1 MTIINNKNLTNKGG
15 LELKKLKIL
24 IIDDAFFMR
33 MLLKKTLSNKEKSEF
48 EFEVVAEAQNG
59 QEGLDLYKL
68 CNADIV
74 TLDINMPKLNGL
86 EFIKKVR
93 NINPNVKCIIISTT
107 KNEKVRKEIN
117 NKNTYY
123 LPKSFQPEYFYALLD
138 EIALSIYSKQVKNT
152 EITKITKEKLL
163 KQNIKETVKEDI
175 KKVEIKKEVKKEV
188 RPIETNKSNKNNKSN
203 SNRPM
208 KLNKEKNNKPKEK
221 QKNEFDDFSNLVV
234 GTIVDSIPKRN
245 KKTTIKKENYV
256 HKNENK
262 KELFVVTPINNKQKE
277 INNKD
282 EVEKEVINIKN
293 TKKEFEVNKEISSEI
308 NKKYFNKDKP
318 LNNEIINLDKE
329 ENLNKLENNEII
341 EDEVIKEEETDLKE
355 DFTLDEDFELNEK
368 FILEEDNFCALKE
381 DIEEDKEIEKSEEKN
396 IIKVSNSKNIS
407 KEEID
412 IETEEIFT
420 IDDIEDNPTI
430 DDIED
435 NPVVEDVEDIFIID
449 DIKDSFTIDEE
460 EKTLNLFTLENKEIS
475 NLEDENKDNKE
486 NDVFCI
492 EDNVNKEETVEIEE
506 SEEDSLLKDIVYDYE
521 KEMESLQKVKNN
533 EKLEEFSLLI
543 KNKKEIEENNEVK
556 EDEEKDEELSELDK
570 DLLMLKENF
579 ELNFDIDLEKKEDSS
594 KKIEGSSLKME
605 LNEGVLPYNKD
616 ININKQTN
624 IVIPPPKRNIKE
636 LYSNRNNNLN
646 LKKES
651 KEDLNLNET
660 KKSGKKKRRSLLDII
675 FRRNKK

>member
-1 MTIINNKNLTNKGG
+1 MTIINNKSLINKGG

-33 MLLKKTLSNKEKSEF
+33 MLLKKTLSNKEKGEF
-48 EFEVVAEAQNG
+48 EFEVVAEAENG

-86 EFIKKVR
+86 EFLKKVR
-93 NINPNVKCIIISTT
+93 SINPNVKCIIISTT

-123 LPKSFQPEYFYALLD
+123 LPKSFQPEYFYTLLD
-138 EIALSIYSKQVKNT
+138 EIALSIFSKPVKNT
-152 EITKITKEKLL
+152 EIPEIVKEENS
-163 KQNIKETVKEDI
+163 KQNTKETVKEDI
-175 KKVEIKKEVKKEV
+175 KKVEVKKEVK
-188 RPIETNKSNKNNKSN
+188 PIGTNKSNKNNKSN
-203 SNRPM
+203 SNKPK
-208 KLNKEKNNKPKEK
+208 KLNKEKNNKLKEK

-234 GTIVDSIPKRN
+234 GAIVDSIPKRN
-245 KKTTIKKENYV
+245 EKTTIKKENYV
-256 HKNENK
+256 HKNNK
-262 KELFVVTPINNKQKE
+262 NPSTITPIDSKDSKPIE
-277 INNKD
+277 IKS
-282 EVEKEVINIKN
+282 EGKIKKEVIDIKN
-293 TKKEFEVNKEISSEI
+293 
-308 NKKYFNKDKP
+308 P
-318 LNNEIINLDKE
+318 KE
-329 ENLNKLENNEII
+329 EANLNKLENNEII
-341 EDEVIKEEETDLKE
+341 IDEVEKVEKVEVVAIEEEKEEV
-355 DFTLDEDFELNEK
+355 
-368 FILEEDNFCALKE
+368 IVEE
-381 DIEEDKEIEKSEEKN
+381 KEIEVEKF
-396 IIKVSNSKNIS
+396 
-407 KEEID
+407 KEETIIETFNSED
-412 IETEEIFT
+412 ILKEETETEELFTIDGIEDNLTIDDIEDSFVIDDIKDNPIVDDVEDSFT
-420 IDDIEDNPTI
+420 IDDIEDN
-430 DDIED
+430 
-435 NPVVEDVEDIFIID
+435 
-449 DIKDSFTIDEE
+449 FTIDEE
-460 EKTLNLFTLENKEIS
+460 EKTLDSFTLEDEEVS

-506 SEEDSLLKDIVYDYE
+506 SEEDFLLKDITYDYE
-521 KEMESLQKVKNN
+521 KEMKNLQEVKNN
-533 EKLEEFSLLI
+533 EELEEFSLLI

-556 EDEEKDEELSELDK
+556 ENESKDEELSELDK

-605 LNEGVLPYNKD
+605 LNEGVLSYNKD

-624 IVIPPPKRNIKE
+624 IIIPPPKKNIEE
-636 LYSNRNNNLN
+636 LYSNRNNNLK

-651 KEDLNLNET
+651 KEDLNLNKT

>member
-86 EFIKKVR
+86 EFLKKVR
-93 NINPNVKCIIISTT
+93 NINPNVKCIIISTA

-138 EIALSIYSKQVKNT
+138 EIALSIFSKPVKNT
-152 EITKITKEKLL
+152 EISEIVKEENS
-163 KQNIKETVKEDI
+163 KQNTKETVKEDI
-175 KKVEIKKEVKKEV
+175 KKVEVKKEEKKEVKKEV
-188 RPIETNKSNKNNKSN
+188 KPIEVDKVNKNNKSN
-203 SNRPM
+203 LNKTK
-208 KLNKEKNNKPKEK
+208 KLNKEKNNNPKEK
-221 QKNEFDDFSNLVV
+221 QKNEINDFSNLVV
-234 GTIVDSIPKRN
+234 GAIVDSIPKRN
-245 KKTTIKKENYV
+245 EKTTIKKENYV
-256 HKNENK
+256 HKNNK
-262 KELFVVTPINNKQKE
+262 KPSTITPIDSKDSKPIE
-277 INNKD
+277 IKS
-282 EVEKEVINIKN
+282 EGKIEKEVIEVKN
-293 TKKEFEVNKEISSEI
+293 TKEDFKVNKEVSFKI
-308 NKKYFNKDKP
+308 NEKDFNEDKF
-318 LNNEIINLDKE
+318 LNNEILNLNKE

-341 EDEVIKEEETDLKE
+341 IDEVEKAEKVEVVAREEEKEEV
-355 DFTLDEDFELNEK
+355 
-368 FILEEDNFCALKE
+368 IVEE
-381 DIEEDKEIEKSEEKN
+381 KEIEVEKF
-396 IIKVSNSKNIS
+396 
-407 KEEID
+407 KEETIIETFNSED
-412 IETEEIFT
+412 ILKEETETEELFTIDGIEDNLTIDDIEDSFVIDDIKDNPIVDDVEDSFT
-420 IDDIEDNPTI
+420 IDDIEDN
-430 DDIED
+430 
-435 NPVVEDVEDIFIID
+435 
-449 DIKDSFTIDEE
+449 FTIDEE
-460 EKTLNLFTLENKEIS
+460 EKTLDSFTLEDEEVS